1 MQWKQQKLFI
11 LYEDLLQYEKVLR
24 YILHMSVTTVC
35 SLQPTYV
42 LSMFVCMYLQ
52 IVKCVCVFF
61 MEKNT
66 QVHVFFLPKQNIL
79 LSYILNTMGKNGKS
93 AAMKKLQFRLNNY
106 YCLLKSFFL
115 HLSLS
120 RTIAH
125 SSPKLQLFWILAHY
139 D

>member
-1 MQWKQQKLFI
+1 MQWKRQQLFI
-11 LYEDLLQYEKVLR
+11 LHEDLLQYKKVLR

-52 IVKCVCVFF
+52 IVKCVLCVFF

-79 LSYILNTMGKNGKS
+79 LSYILNTMGKNGKKCS
-93 AAMKKLQFRLNNY
+93 YEQCRLNNY

-115 HLSLS
+115 HS
-120 RTIAH
+120 TH
-125 SSPKLQLFWILAHY
+125 SFPKLQFFWILVHY